1 MFRYRANV
9 LYTFEPALIIISH
22 LCLRMPVTKINTEA
36 FIKLGQSQPV
46 IDVRSPAE
54 YQHAHI
60 PGALSMPIFDNEERK
75 VIGTAYKQE
84 SREKAIKIGLD
95 AFGRDL
101 VKIVEEVEKI
111 FAERKNTS
119 REIGVHCWRG
129 GMRSAAIAWLLD
141 LYGFKV
147 YLLAGGYKAYR
158 KWALQQFEKPYNLL
172 VVGGYSGSDKTGI
185 LHELEKSGEKIID
198 LEKIALHQGSA
209 FGNLEKTPQPGQE
222 HFENLLAMELHLRGA
237 LPDAGPVW
245 VEAESQRLGDVN
257 IPMPFLKSMQS
268 CRVLFLEI
276 PFEKRV
282 GHIVKGY
289 GKHDKERLI
298 NGIVR
303 IKKRLGGLETKTAI
317 NFLLEDDLHSCFAI
331 LLKYYDKVYLKST
344 LNRENAEALIAYI
357 DSETLDCKSNMKK
370 IIAYVNRTA

>member
-1 MFRYRANV
+1 
-9 LYTFEPALIIISH
+9 
-22 LCLRMPVTKINTEA
+22 MPVTKINIEE
-36 FIKLGQSQPV
+36 FIKLAQSQPV

-101 VKIVEEVEKI
+101 VKIVEDVEKI
-111 FAERKNTS
+111 FTERKSAS

-158 KWALQQFEKPYNLL
+158 KWALEQFEKPYDLL

-185 LHELEKSGEKIID
+185 LHELEKNREKIID
-198 LEKIALHQGSA
+198 LEKIAVHQGSA

-222 HFENLLAMELHLRGA
+222 HFENLLAMALHLLDTPARR
-237 LPDAGPVW
+237 GPVW
-245 VEAESQRLGDVN
+245 VEAESQRIGDVN
-257 IPMPFLKSMQS
+257 IPMPFFTSMQN
-268 CRVLFLEI
+268 CRVLFLNI

-282 GHIVKGY
+282 EHIVKGY

-303 IKKRLGGLETKTAI
+303 IKKRLGGLETKTAV
-317 NFLLEDDLHSCFAI
+317 NFLLEDDLYSCFAI

-344 LNRENAEALIAYI
+344 LSRDNAEALISYI
-357 DSETLDCKSNMKK
+357 DSDTLDCKLNMKK
-370 IIAYVNRTA
+370 IIQHVNGTA